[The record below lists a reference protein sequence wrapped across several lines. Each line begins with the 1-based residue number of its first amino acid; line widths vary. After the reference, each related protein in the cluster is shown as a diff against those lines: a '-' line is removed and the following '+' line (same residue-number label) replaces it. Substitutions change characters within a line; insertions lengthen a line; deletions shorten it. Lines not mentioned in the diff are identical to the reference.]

1 MGRNLIPSHRKIMER
16 KKSIFLKILLV
27 IGFLIF
33 FYPNISDYVNSFT
46 QTRGIINY
54 EKSLD
59 EFAKID
65 IQKIKDGASLYN
77 QKIFEEKDAIYYPN
91 LVHGYKENLNPFDD
105 GMMGYIKIKKIGV
118 YLPIYHG
125 VNEGVI
131 QKGVGHLPGTSLPVG
146 GASTHACLTTHSGL
160 PSAKLFTDLHK
171 LDLGDKFIV
180 SVLGEDLYYQVI
192 HKETVL
198 PKNVEPLKVS
208 AGKDY
213 VTLFTC
219 TPYGINTHRLLV
231 RGERINSPNISK
243 DKTTRNEVKKSMF
256 LTILKLVLMFGLIII
271 IILSI
276 IKDFIC
282 LKKEK
287 SLSEK

>member
-1 MGRNLIPSHRKIMER
+1 MER

-33 FYPNISDYVNSFT
+33 FYPNISDCVNSFT
-46 QTRGIINY
+46 QSKGIINY
-54 EKSLD
+54 EHSIN
-59 EFAKID
+59 EFDNVD
-65 IQKIKDGASLYN
+65 IQKIRDNATLYN
-77 QKIFEEKDAIYYPN
+77 KRIFEEKDSIYYPN
-91 LVHGYKENLNPFDD
+91 LVHGYNENLNPFND
-105 GMMGYIKIKKIGV
+105 GMMGFLKIKKIGV

-131 QKGVGHLPGTSLPVG
+131 QKGVGHLPGTSLPIG
-146 GASTHACLTTHSGL
+146 GESTHAALTTHSGL
-160 PSAKLFTDLHK
+160 QSAKLFTDLHK
-171 LDLGDKFIV
+171 LDVGDRFIV

-192 HKETVL
+192 LKETVL

-213 VTLFTC
+213 VTLFAC

-231 RGERINSPNISK
+231 KGERISSPNISK
-243 DKTTRNEVKKSMF
+243 DETIRNEVQKNMF

-276 IKDFIC
+276 IKDFIYI
-282 LKKEK
+282 KKEK
-287 SLSEK
+287 SLAEK

>member
-1 MGRNLIPSHRKIMER
+1 MEK

-46 QTRGIINY
+46 QTKGIINY

-59 EFAKID
+59 EFDKVD
-65 IQKIKDGASLYN
+65 IQKIKDDAVLYN
-77 QKIFEEKDAIYYPN
+77 KKIFAEKDVIYNPN
-91 LVHGYKENLNPFDD
+91 LVGGYKESLNPFNDE
-105 GMMGYIKIKKIGV
+105 MMGFLKIEKIGV
-118 YLPIYHG
+118 CLPIYHG

-131 QKGVGHLPGTSLPVG
+131 QKGVGHLPGTSLPIG
-146 GASTHACLTTHSGL
+146 GKSTHAALSTHSGL

-171 LDLGDKFIV
+171 LDIGDKFIV

-192 HKETVL
+192 HKDIVL
-198 PKNVEPLKVS
+198 PKDVEALKVCE
-208 AGKDY
+208 GKDY

-231 RGERINSPNISK
+231 RGERINSPTISK
-243 DKTTRNEVKKSMF
+243 DEKSKDVVKKNMF
-256 LTILKLVLMFGLIII
+256 LTIIKLVLMFGLIII

-276 IKDFIC
+276 IKDFID

-287 SLSEK
+287 AL